1 MKRPYETCENITL
14 YDVDAAEEFIDKKHL
29 HKVID
34 DIFYAFNFQNKD
46 YGDILIL
53 RDMFEKG
60 YIAAHIDIK
69 RDEMR
74 DKYPES
80 YRNEPPFYRDV
91 E

>member
-1 MKRPYETCENITL
+1 VKRPYETCENVTL

-74 DKYPES
+74 DKYPDS
-80 YRNEPPFYRDV
+80 HGYSLPYYRD
-91 E
+91 EE